1 MKFKTI
7 LLDMDGTL
15 INNDRNRFGAEYIE
29 LVYKRF
35 PSTIPFPKFQ
45 KAVYTAFMAMTKT
58 TAVEPIS
65 GHSKRRFSLNRLPPA
80 AQGIRLFDR
89 AHQHDFS
96 VLQRPEEKI
105 PPEAREV
112 VQKLFDLGLRVVIAT
127 NPIFPKDIMYE
138 RLRWA
143 EVEDL
148 PFDLVTSYED
158 SHYAKPNP
166 PLYYREI
173 LTKIGA
179 RAEHSLMVGDEHM
192 DMVAATIG
200 ISTFFVESPSSDLTE
215 ATPKPT
221 HKGELKDVIRI
232 LQQ

>member
-45 KAVYTAFMAMTKT
+45 KAVYTAFMAMTKND
-58 TAVEPIS
+58 
-65 GHSKRRFSLNRLPPA
+65 GSKTNQRVFEETFFPLIDFPA

-105 PPEAREV
+105 PEAREV

-158 SHYAKPNP
+158 SHYAKPN

>member
-35 PSTIPFPKFQ
+35 PSDIPFSEFE
-45 KAVYTAFMAMTKT
+45 KAVYTAFVAMTKNDGSRT
-58 TAVEPIS
+58 NQRVFEETFFPLIDFPTQE
-65 GHSKRRFSLNRLPPA
+65 
-80 AQGIRLFDR
+80 GIALFDK
-89 AHQHDFS
+89 AHKHDFS
-96 VLQRPEEKI
+96 ILQRPEEKI
-105 PPEAREV
+105 PETKEV
-112 VQKLFDLGLRVVIAT
+112 VQKLFDLGFQVVIAT

-143 EVEDL
+143 EVDKL
-148 PFDLVTSYED
+148 TFDLVTSYED

-166 PLYYREI
+166 LYYQEI
-173 LTKIGA
+173 LQKIGA
-179 RAEHSLMVGDEHM
+179 SAEHSLMVGDEHM
-192 DMVAATIG
+192 DMVAAKIG
-200 ISTFFVESPSSDLTE
+200 IRTFFVKSPSSDLTE

-221 HKGELKDVIRI
+221 YEGELEDLIRI
-232 LQQ
+232 LEQ